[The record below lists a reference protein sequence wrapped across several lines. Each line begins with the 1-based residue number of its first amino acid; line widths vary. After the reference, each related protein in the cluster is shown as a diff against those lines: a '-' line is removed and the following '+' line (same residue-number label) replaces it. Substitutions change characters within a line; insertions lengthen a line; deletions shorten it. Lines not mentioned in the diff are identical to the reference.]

1 MRCLSCDRK
10 LNDYE
15 STRRYASSGDFVDL
29 CNRCFSFV
37 ADDIP
42 DLEGDGF
49 DPSDYTDETELSEEE
64 YNDAIERWSNDSE
77 SESGGE

>member
-15 STRRYASSGDFVDL
+15 STRKYASSGDFVDL
-29 CNRCFSFV
+29 CNRCFSEI
-37 ADDIP
+37 ADDVP

-49 DPSDYTDETELSEEE
+49 EDHDFEEDGTDGLSEEE
-64 YNDAIERWSNDSE
+64 YNDAIQRWYDSDE
-77 SESGGE
+77 S